1 MTFTPGPPRAG
12 MQLIFADEFNGP
24 GLDAN
29 RWNTCYPW
37 DKDGCTNA
45 GNHEL
50 EWYLPDEVLVENGAL
65 RLRARQNPVKGS
77 DGNSYPYTS
86 GMVSSHDKFSL
97 TYGYIEM
104 RAKMP
109 EGQGLW
115 PAFWLLP
122 QTREWPPEIDV
133 LEVLCNDPSTLYTTL
148 HYKTADNPHLG
159 NGHSTY
165 TTIDLSQDFHT
176 YAVDWQKDLVV
187 WYFDGREV
195 FRVMSNVPAQPMYL
209 IANLAVGGDWPGSPD
224 QDTLFPSYFEIDYI
238 RAYTDPAG
246 QKQ

>member
-1 MTFTPGPPRAG
+1 MTVTPGPPRGG
-12 MQLIFADEFNGP
+12 MQLVFADEFNASK
-24 GLDAN
+24 LDTTV
-29 RWNTCYPW
+29 WNTCYPW
-37 DKDGCTNA
+37 DKQGCTNA

-50 EWYLPDEVLVENGAL
+50 EWYLPDEVLVENGLL
-65 RLRARQNPVKGS
+65 RLRGRPWPVSGS
-77 DGNSYPYTS
+77 DGNSYPYTA

-109 EGQGLW
+109 KGKGFW

-122 QTREWPPEIDV
+122 QSREWPPEIDI
-133 LEVLCNDPSTLYTTL
+133 LEVLGDDTTTLYTTQ
-148 HYKTADNPHLG
+148 HYKTAESPHLS
-159 NGHSTY
+159 NGHPTY
-165 TTIDLSQDFHT
+165 TVVDLSQDFHS

-195 FRVMSNVPAQPMYL
+195 FRVMSNVTAQPMYL

-224 QDTLFPSYFEIDYI
+224 KDTVFPGYFEIDYI
-238 RAYTDPAG
+238 HVYTDPV
-246 QKQ
+246 KQ